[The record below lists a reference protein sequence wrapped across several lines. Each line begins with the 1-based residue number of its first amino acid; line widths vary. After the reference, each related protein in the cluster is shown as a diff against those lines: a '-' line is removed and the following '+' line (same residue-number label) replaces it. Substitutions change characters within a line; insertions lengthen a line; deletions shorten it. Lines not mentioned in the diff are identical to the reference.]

1 MDTYGEDIAVAYD
14 IGCALSEA
22 ETVASSSLAQK
33 SRDIRLNFYRA
44 SFSWLRT
51 QQGLST
57 LLAPHVQVWDWERR
71 F

>member
-14 IGCALSEA
+14 IGCALSE
-22 ETVASSSLAQK
+22 TVASSRLAQK
-33 SRDIRLNFYRA
+33 ARDLRLNFYRT